1 MNYQSSF
8 KKNRSLFSLLIV
20 GLWCLFFVASLLIS
34 QGSSYAAQVILAWDA
49 SAEAAGY
56 KIYYG
61 TASNNYTSVV
71 NVANNLN
78 HTFTDLP
85 DGKTYYFAAT
95 AYDATNLESDY
106 STEVSYNASS
116 NSSLYATFTGNGT
129 YKYDGTSWNQ
139 ITAYNPEHMVVSGS
153 TLYGSFVNGIWKY
166 DGSTWIQTNSTVP
179 INMLVSGATLY
190 TSLAGDG
197 LWKDDGTSWNQITTY
212 NPENMAIS
220 GSTLYGSFVN
230 GIWKYDGSTWI
241 QTTHYTPQLMAAS
254 GSILYGAYTNGIW
267 KYDGTSWSQITAYKP
282 VHMAFSGST
291 LYGSFAGNG
300 IWKYDGTSWSQITIY
315 NPANLVAGQ

>member
-139 ITAYNPEHMVVSGS
+139 IT
-153 TLYGSFVNGIWKY
+153 
-166 DGSTWIQTNSTVP
+166 
-179 INMLVSGATLY
+179 
-190 TSLAGDG
+190 
-197 LWKDDGTSWNQITTY
+197 TY

-300 IWKYDGTSWSQITIY
+300 IWKYDGTSWNQITGATPANMAFSGSTLYGSFAGNGIWKYDGTSWSQITIY